1 MSGLLLCVELQHVHT
16 SNTQHTSNM
25 RNTWNTTFCSIY
37 LGTTRQGLYQQKCY
51 IFLVCSLNSPFTQA
65 WCLVC
70 SHYLSSGPFIVTDP
84 FSSHLDYLLSEQ
96 DVAALQEQ
104 PQNEC
109 KTAQVRCVCVCVC
122 ARALCVCFIELNST
136 SQMCS
141 ATFSHFT
148 LTLSDT

>member
-1 MSGLLLCVELQHVHT
+1 MSGLLPCVELQHVHT

-70 SHYLSSGPFIVTDP
+70 SHYLLFGPFVVTDP

-104 PQNEC
+104 PQNER
-109 KTAQVRCVCVCVC
+109 KTVQVRCVCAC
-122 ARALCVCFIELNST
+122 AHALCVCFIELNST
-136 SQMCS
+136 SQMCL

>member
-1 MSGLLLCVELQHVHT
+1 MALCGGHILCMLNVWAPSVHRIAT
-16 SNTQHTSNM
+16 RAHIQHT
-25 RNTWNTTFCSIY
+25 THIQHIHTTHIY

-70 SHYLSSGPFIVTDP
+70 SHYLLFGPFIVTDP

-109 KTAQVRCVCVCVC
+109 ETAQVRCVCVCACV
-122 ARALCVCFIELNST
+122 RVRCVCV
-136 SQMCS
+136 
-141 ATFSHFT
+141 H
-148 LTLSDT
+148 